1 MERDE
6 HPVGWQLRQWP
17 YAGFLAGIIL
27 LLLLP
32 LWASETGLV
41 LALVYLQLPLY
52 MLHQLEEHAGDRFRR
67 FVNDRMAGGRD
78 ALTPG
83 ATLVINVVG
92 VWVVDLIVPYLSF
105 FVSPELGLIAVY
117 LSVVNATVHLV
128 AAVALRA
135 YNPGLWTAILLFLP
149 LGGWSLYVLT
159 SAGARIWAHALGLI
173 VAVAIH
179 AMIMAH
185 VRHRISRM
193 PATSTRTDTS

>member
-1 MERDE
+1 M
-6 HPVGWQLRQWP
+6 GWLLRQWQ
-17 YAGFLAGIIL
+17 YAGFLTAILL

-32 LWASETGLV
+32 LWAFETGIV

-78 ALTPG
+78 ALTPM

-92 VWVVDLIVPYLSF
+92 VWLLDLISLYLAF
-105 FVSPELGLIAVY
+105 FVSPGFGLIAVY
-117 LSVVNATVHLV
+117 LAVVNAVVHLV
-128 AAVALRA
+128 AAIILRA

-149 LGGWSLYVLT
+149 LGACSLYVLT
-159 SAGARIWAHALGLI
+159 SAGAGLGEHVLGLI

-179 AMIMAH
+179 VMILAY
-185 VRHRISRM
+185 VRRRVSRM
-193 PATSTRTDTS
+193 QARPT

>member
-1 MERDE
+1 M
-6 HPVGWQLRQWP
+6 GWLLRQWP
-17 YAGFLAGIIL
+17 YAGFLAGIL
-27 LLLLP
+27 LLSLLP

-78 ALTPG
+78 ALTPR

-92 VWVVDLIVPYLSF
+92 VWVVDLIALYLSF
-105 FVSPELGLIAVY
+105 FVNPGFGLIAVY
-117 LSVVNATVHLV
+117 LSVVNAIVHLA

-149 LGGWSLYVLT
+149 LGVWSLYVLT
-159 SAGARIWAHALGLI
+159 SAGAGIGEHALGLI
-173 VAVAIH
+173 VAVTLH
-179 AMIMAH
+179 AMIVAH
-185 VRHRISRM
+185 VRRRISRM
-193 PATSTRTDTS
+193 PARSTRTDTS

>member
-1 MERDE
+1 MERDDC
-6 HPVGWQLRQWP
+6 PVSWLLRQWQ
-17 YAGFLAGIIL
+17 YAGFLTGIIL
-27 LLLLP
+27 LILLP

-92 VWVVDLIVPYLSF
+92 VWMVDVIALYLSF
-105 FVSPELGLIAVY
+105 FVNPGFGLIAVY
-117 LSVVNATVHLV
+117 LSVVNAIVHLV

-135 YNPGLWTAILLFLP
+135 YNPGLWTALFLFLP
-149 LGGWSLYVLT
+149 LGVWSLYVLT
-159 SAGARIWAHALGLI
+159 SAGAGVGPHAIGLI
-173 VAVAIH
+173 VAVGIH

-185 VRHRISRM
+185 VRRRISKMRVR
-193 PATSTRTDTS
+193 PT

>member
-1 MERDE
+1 MMERNARRM
-6 HPVGWQLRQWP
+6 GWLLRQWQ
-17 YAGFLAGIIL
+17 YAGFLTGILL

-32 LWASETGLV
+32 LWASETGIV

-78 ALTPG
+78 ALTPM

-92 VWVVDLIVPYLSF
+92 VWLVDLISLYLAF
-105 FVSPELGLIAVY
+105 FVNPGFGLIAVY
-117 LSVVNATVHLV
+117 LAVVNAVVHLV
-128 AAVALRA
+128 AAVVLRA

-149 LGGWSLYVLT
+149 LGAWSLYVLT
-159 SAGARIWAHALGLI
+159 SAGAGLGEHVLGLI

-179 AMIMAH
+179 AMILAY
-185 VRHRISRM
+185 VRRRISRM
-193 PATSTRTDTS
+193 QARPA